1 MTAITTRTLRRAVA
15 LAATLAAALALAACG
30 SARPAAQAGSRNAAS
45 LTGPTLA
52 TSLAGADGTSWAVV
66 DMGGS
71 ASTFNNF
78 WELFSRPADGA
89 EWKLVTPAGVASN
102 GGLVMTQSG
111 SGTLVTGFRP
121 TQDLTF
127 SPLAAS
133 ANTGA
138 AWSEQPPLSPGL
150 ANVPG
155 ALAGDTAGRLLA
167 LTDAGDVES
176 GTGVGAPWTRLITL
190 RTLAGSA
197 PGRACGLTELT
208 AVAWTPTGAP
218 MVAGDCSRPGA
229 AGIFTL
235 SSGTWRADGPAL
247 AGATARRGADV
258 IGLDTTGRDTTAVLA
273 VGSGAT
279 TTEFAAWSTDG
290 GVHWTL
296 SQGLRTAALAAGVTP
311 SVSFLAG
318 GATGLV
324 LTAAAAGPTASRAYT
339 ISWQGGQWDALPA
352 LAATHPAGSGHGEL
366 ATLAA
371 TAGGVLQAL
380 VVDGGT
386 LTVWQLGSGQWSL
399 LQTVRVSLPYGSSD

>member
-1 MTAITTRTLRRAVA
+1 MTAITTSTLRGAVA
-15 LAATLAAALALAACG
+15 LAATLAAALGLAACG

-66 DMGGS
+66 DMGGP

-176 GTGVGAPWTRLITL
+176 GTGAGAPWTRLTTL

-197 PGRACGLTELT
+197 PGRACGLTSLT

-218 MVAGDCSRPGA
+218 MVAGDCSKPGA
-229 AGIFTL
+229 VGIFTL
-235 SSGTWRADGPAL
+235 SSGNWHAAGPSL
-247 AGATARRGADV
+247 AGSAARTANV
-258 IGLDTTGRDTTAVLA
+258 IGLATTGGDTTAVLA
-273 VGSGAT
+273 VGSGT
-279 TTEFAAWSTDG
+279 TAEILAGWSADG
-290 GVHWTL
+290 GDHWTL
-296 SQGLRTAALAAGVTP
+296 SQALRPAALAAGATP
-311 SVSFLAG
+311 SVSFLGG

-324 LTAAAAGPTASRAYT
+324 LTAAAAGPTASQAYT
-339 ISWQGGQWDALPA
+339 ISWQGGQWVTLPPLPA
-352 LAATHPAGSGHGEL
+352 RSGPGQL

-371 TAGGVLQAL
+371 TADGIAQAL
-380 VVDGGT
+380 VVDRGT
-386 LTVWQLGSGQWSL
+386 LTVWQLDSGQWARQ
-399 LQTVRVSLPYGSSD
+399 QTVRVSLPYGSSD

>member
-1 MTAITTRTLRRAVA
+1 MTIAGRTTRRAVA
-15 LAATLAAALALAACG
+15 TLALVVIAALALAACG
-30 SARPAAQAGSRNAAS
+30 SARPAPQAGSSRAAS

-71 ASTFNNF
+71 ASNFNNF
-78 WELFSRPADGA
+78 WELFARPADGV

-133 ANTGA
+133 ADTGA
-138 AWSEQPPLSPGL
+138 EWSQQPPLSPGL

-167 LTDAGDVES
+167 LTDSGDVET
-176 GTGVGAPWTRLITL
+176 GTAVGGRWTRLTTL
-190 RTLAGSA
+190 RSLADSSA
-197 PGRACGLTELT
+197 GRACGLTGLT
-208 AVAWTPTGAP
+208 AVAWSPAGAA

-235 SSGTWRADGPAL
+235 SSGTWRAVGPHVA
-247 AGATARRGADV
+247 AATVRSGADV
-258 IGLDTTGRDTTAVLA
+258 IGLATMGGDTTAVLA

-279 TTEFAAWSTDG
+279 ATVFAAWSADG
-290 GVHWTL
+290 GAHWTL
-296 SQGLRTAALAAGVTP
+296 SPALHTAALAAGATP
-311 SVSFLAG
+311 SVSFFGDGSA
-318 GATGLV
+318 GLV
-324 LTAAAAGPTASRAYT
+324 LTAAAGRRTPSRAYT
-339 ISWQGGQWDALPA
+339 IGWQGGQWTALP
-352 LAATHPAGSGHGEL
+352 LLPAAHSAGSSSGAI

-371 TAGGVLQAL
+371 TAGGTPQAL
-380 VVDGGT
+380 VVDRGT
-386 LTVWQLGSGQWSL
+386 LTVWQLGSGQWAL
-399 LQTVRVSLPYGSSD
+399 QQTVRVAVPYGSSD